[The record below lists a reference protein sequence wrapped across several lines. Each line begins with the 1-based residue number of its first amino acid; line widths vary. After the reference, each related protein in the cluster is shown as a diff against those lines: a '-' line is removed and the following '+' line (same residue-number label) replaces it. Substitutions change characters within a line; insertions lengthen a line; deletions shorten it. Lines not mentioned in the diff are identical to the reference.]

1 MKTVWVTVVAWM
13 VGIVAQDWHGH
24 ATGLIA
30 VLVGVWIVLRPRH
43 HREHWL
49 LVACLL
55 GACRMSWYQ
64 WMPEPVPAALR
75 SESVWVSEVRANW
88 REQRMLVR
96 SATGYGYL
104 VELPPEPLLLR
115 GMQLD
120 LSGVVRPF
128 DIERS
133 AYEAGLRK
141 RHVIGTLILK
151 EPLVVAAT
159 DGWLVQCER
168 IRLATQRN
176 IQAVFREPIASVVVG
191 MLLGVG
197 GDVSEPVAQAFRMS
211 GTSHILVISGW
222 NITIVAALCQML
234 LQFGRLRGLWSLIV
248 PLVVI
253 GVYVIFTGASAAVVR
268 AGYMGAVIVIGK
280 WLDRPRDMWNIIAVA
295 VWFMSAGDPMTLW
308 DLGFQLSTCATI
320 GLIGFGSRVE
330 AVLERTPLAAK
341 QLAWAREG
349 LAATI
354 AAQIPTL
361 PIMICRLGA
370 PSPWSL
376 LANMIITP
384 VVPFAMATG
393 AVVTLIAW
401 LSPISASVVAWI
413 AIPAYAWIIDGSI
426 AIAALPAPGQ
436 WQLEHVWLEWSL
448 HVGWVAWLVGRG
460 RGATTNRTQE
470 MV

>member
-1 MKTVWVTVVAWM
+1 
-13 VGIVAQDWHGH
+13 
-24 ATGLIA
+24 
-30 VLVGVWIVLRPRH
+30 
-43 HREHWL
+43 
-49 LVACLL
+49 
-55 GACRMSWYQ
+55 
-64 WMPEPVPAALR
+64 
-75 SESVWVSEVRANW
+75 
-88 REQRMLVR
+88 
-96 SATGYGYL
+96 
-104 VELPPEPLLLR
+104 
-115 GMQLD
+115 
-120 LSGVVRPF
+120 
-128 DIERS
+128 
-133 AYEAGLRK
+133 
-141 RHVIGTLILK
+141 
-151 EPLVVAAT
+151 
-159 DGWLVQCER
+159 
-168 IRLATQRN
+168 
-176 IQAVFREPIASVVVG
+176 
-191 MLLGVG
+191 
-197 GDVSEPVAQAFRMS
+197 
-211 GTSHILVISGW
+211 
-222 NITIVAALCQML
+222 ML
-234 LQFGRLRGLWSLIV
+234 LQFGRLRGLWTLIV

-393 AVVTLIAW
+393 AAATLIAW
-401 LSPISASVVAWI
+401 LSPISASVAAWI

-426 AIAALPAPGQ
+426 ALAQLPAPQ
-436 WQLEHVWLEWSL
+436 RLRIDVPWIEWTLHAAWVIWLFHL
-448 HVGWVAWLVGRG
+448 
-460 RGATTNRTQE
+460 NRERTPQCQQE
-470 MV
+470 VV